1 MSVESDSLRKI
12 IDLEAKKGCI
22 DSAVIGGLDKFLR
35 NWSVQAAASLSS
47 PKLLRQFKKLKLEKA
62 GYAAMPQERRQEWLN
77 SLLAFLNEA
86 ETESGPAVKPPAK
99 KTAGHQKPKSSPT
112 ALHSITGGGIDAPVT
127 VIPGIREAVAKKFAR
142 LGVKTVRDLLYFF
155 PHRHFD
161 YSKRK
166 TISQLGEGKEET
178 IVANVWETRITMPGG
193 RRSTEAVVGDETGNI
208 RVVWFNNPYVAK
220 SLKAN
225 TRVMLSGRVGNFNGR
240 HVFQS
245 PEWEVLED
253 KELIHT
259 GRLVPLYHLT
269 AGLGSRQVRKLMKSV
284 VDNWAGKAV
293 DFLPAG
299 LKERRKL
306 LELPRAISQ
315 AHFPDDETLKDRAR
329 LRLAFD
335 DLLLL
340 QLGVLAKKRQW
351 QVGQPGHPFIV
362 DDAILEKF
370 MKTLPFKLTNA
381 QNRVL
386 KEILVDLEK
395 KLPMSRLLQGEVG
408 SGKTVVAA
416 AALLTAAANGFQSAL
431 MAPTEI
437 LAGQHFKT
445 IFNLLSNPSLSKG
458 TLSIKPGIVKSD
470 ALVCHPGVLP
480 LKDEGSQGG
489 ALPPFVCTG
498 SLDPSVNSEIG
509 TAVPLGKSDS
519 TVSLSRKVPPSV
531 IPAEA
536 GIQPSLNAEGESRP
550 SLYRKEGLEGDFS
563 GTEGNLKD
571 SCLFTFTGVLPRSLT
586 VALLTGDMS
595 AAKKRELQQLIK
607 EGKVDIVVGTHA
619 LIQKDVSFQK
629 LGLAVIDE
637 QHRFGVAQRS
647 ALRQQG
653 FNPHM
658 LVMTATPIPRT
669 LALTLYGD
677 LDLSVIDELP
687 PGRQVVRTKWLKPEQ
702 RDSAY
707 AFIRKQISEGRQG
720 FIICPLVE
728 ESETVQARAA
738 LAEYERLSRE
748 VLPDLKLA
756 LLHGRMSAV
765 EKDDVMRAFSCG
777 ETDILVATPV
787 VEVGIDV
794 PNATVMLVESAD
806 RFGLSQL
813 HQFRG
818 RVGRGKEQSYCML
831 LAEEPSEEGRE
842 RLKVIE
848 TTFDGFKL
856 AEEDLKLR
864 GPGEFFGTRQSGLPD
879 LRMARLSDVAILE
892 LARTEATRLFAE
904 DPKLKNPE
912 HALLVKE
919 LARVWPDFEA
929 GEWS

>member
-1 MSVESDSLRKI
+1 MPPSSNHTGGSRYPERPTGKTSLDADSIRKVI
-12 IDLEAKKGCI
+12 GLETKKGYS
-22 DSAVIGGLDKFLR
+22 DSAVIGGLDAFLSR
-35 NWSVQAAASLSS
+35 WSVQAAVSFSS
-47 PKLLRQFKKLKLEKA
+47 PDILRRFKKLKLDKSDYASMPLEK
-62 GYAAMPQERRQEWLN
+62 RRDLLE
-77 SLLAFLNEA
+77 SVLAFLNEV
-86 ETESGPAVKPPAK
+86 ESAPLAGQRKASSSAVKNVVTPK
-99 KTAGHQKPKSSPT
+99 KPKNVSDKAVPAT
-112 ALHSITGGGIDAPVT
+112 PGGSLESPVT
-127 VIPGIREAVAKKFAR
+127 VVSGISDVLAKKFAR

-155 PHRHFD
+155 PARHFD
-161 YSKRK
+161 YSRRK

-193 RRSTEAVVGDETGNI
+193 RRSTEAIVGDETGNI
-208 RVVWFNNPYVAK
+208 RVIWFNNQYIAR

-225 TRVMLSGRVGNFNGR
+225 SRVMLSGRVGLFHGQY
-240 HVFQS
+240 VFQS
-245 PEWEVLED
+245 PEWEVLEE

-259 GRLVPLYHLT
+259 GRLVPQYHLT
-269 AGLGSRQVRKLMKSV
+269 AGLGSRQTRRLMKAV
-284 VDNWAGKAV
+284 IDNRAGQVA
-293 DFLPAG
+293 DFLP
-299 LKERRKL
+299 LSLRERQKL
-306 LELPRAISQ
+306 LPLPQAILQ

-329 LRLAFD
+329 IRLAFD
-335 DLLLL
+335 ELLLL

-351 QVGQPGHPFIV
+351 QVGQPGHPFTLDRV
-362 DDAILEKF
+362 VLDKF
-370 MKTLPFKLTNA
+370 IASLPFVLTAA

-386 KEILVDLEK
+386 KEILSDLERK
-395 KLPMSRLLQGEVG
+395 QPMSRLLQGEVG

-416 AALLTAAANGFQSAL
+416 AALLMAAANGYQGAL

-445 IFNLLSNPSLSKG
+445 IFKLFSKASLLKNEGSPPSL
-458 TLSIKPGIVKSD
+458 
-470 ALVCHPGVLP
+470 
-480 LKDEGSQGG
+480 
-489 ALPPFVCTG
+489 F
-498 SLDPSVNSEIG
+498 
-509 TAVPLGKSDS
+509 
-519 TVSLSRKVPPSV
+519 
-531 IPAEA
+531 
-536 GIQPSLNAEGESRP
+536 
-550 SLYRKEGLEGDFS
+550 RKEGNEGDLID
-563 GTEGNLKD
+563 N
-571 SCLFTFTGVLPRSLT
+571 CLFTFPGILPRPLT
-586 VALLTGDMS
+586 VALLTGDMP
-595 AAKKRELQQLIK
+595 AARKRELQKLIK
-607 EGKVDIVVGTHA
+607 DGSVDIAIGTHA
-619 LIQKDVSFQK
+619 LIQKDVVFHK

-637 QHRFGVAQRS
+637 QHRFGVTQRS

-687 PGRQVVRTKWLKPEQ
+687 PGRQIVKTRWLKPEQ
-702 RDSAY
+702 RASAY
-707 AFIRKQISEGRQG
+707 AFIRKQIGEGRQA

-728 ESETVQARAA
+728 ESDSVQAKAA
-738 LAEYERLSRE
+738 IAEFDYLCRE
-748 VLPDLKLA
+748 VFPEFRLG
-756 LLHGRMSAV
+756 LLHGRMRAA
-765 EKDDVMRAFSCG
+765 EKDDVMRGFNCG
-777 ETDILVATPV
+777 ELNILVATPV

-831 LAEEPSEEGRE
+831 LSENPSEEGQE

-848 TTFDGFKL
+848 EVFDGFKL

-864 GPGEFFGTRQSGLPD
+864 GPGAFFGTRQSGLPD

-892 LARTEATRLFAE
+892 LARAEAKRLFEE
-904 DPKLKNPE
+904 DPRMKKPE
-912 HALLVKE
+912 DLLLVKE